1 MPGWRRA
8 GMMFGVLLVA
18 TAALA
23 DDPRP
28 SWECLPD
35 DTVLMVRLP
44 QASAFVEAVR
54 NGTKFGAI
62 ALRPDRL
69 DGLWEFVIA
78 GMGPA
83 DDDSP
88 PDIEEA
94 LRKYGLEIADLLG
107 AGDHDMG
114 GALVVRGRD
123 GLPALAMILGWA
135 EPGEEAASKIMEAA
149 KRRIEELQDGDGPGL
164 QRIDLTLSGYEV
176 ISVIE
181 PVMGL
186 DLRGLELDALAAESD
201 STDSE
206 ELANRLEQL
215 REKVRSAKPVQTG
228 QTHSYLMTLGG
239 RLVFGSTIQTASPV
253 RKGGSDPA
261 DFEPRCG
268 SDDSR
273 EIFEAF
279 LAAHADTGEP
289 ALARVLAEPAIAAAR
304 LPTGVPLAEV
314 VCVPQQLIAAAAETD
329 AVGEQ
334 LARLGTDD
342 IGGVVWRHAFIDGCW
357 RSSLAATLPAPRHG
371 LFSILDQ
378 QCDASDVPS
387 FVTSEIVGFTQIS
400 LDLGAAFRT
409 VRELLLAE
417 PDSEQLAN
425 MLMVAD
431 VQAQTWLGSDV
442 ATVLTGL
449 GSRHW
454 VLSFPPRIAAAL
466 AFARQAA
473 QGGAAGDP
481 ATADNL
487 ALVWEIE
494 DETPFVK
501 LLGRLSPL
509 AGGELQEE
517 QGFRG
522 VRVPGG
528 GAAFVGRGHLVLA
541 VGDGM
546 LEKTLSAIRNPPSGE
561 ASLRESA
568 AVRRARELMPLP
580 PARMFGITDATRT
593 GGTLGMFRD
602 LVAGLEPDDVEDA
615 YRDLLATG
623 QKLLPT
629 QREMEG
635 MFGVG
640 GTVLR
645 MTDDGIV
652 FETVWELPP
661 P

>member
-1 MPGWRRA
+1 
-8 GMMFGVLLVA
+8 
-18 TAALA
+18 
-23 DDPRP
+23 
-28 SWECLPD
+28 
-35 DTVLMVRLP
+35 
-44 QASAFVEAVR
+44 
-54 NGTKFGAI
+54 
-62 ALRPDRL
+62 
-69 DGLWEFVIA
+69 
-78 GMGPA
+78 
-83 DDDSP
+83 
-88 PDIEEA
+88 
-94 LRKYGLEIADLLG
+94 
-107 AGDHDMG
+107 
-114 GALVVRGRD
+114 
-123 GLPALAMILGWA
+123 
-135 EPGEEAASKIMEAA
+135 
-149 KRRIEELQDGDGPGL
+149 
-164 QRIDLTLSGYEV
+164 
-176 ISVIE
+176 
-181 PVMGL
+181 
-186 DLRGLELDALAAESD
+186 
-201 STDSE
+201 
-206 ELANRLEQL
+206 
-215 REKVRSAKPVQTG
+215 
-228 QTHSYLMTLGG
+228 
-239 RLVFGSTIQTASPV
+239 
-253 RKGGSDPA
+253 
-261 DFEPRCG
+261 
-268 SDDSR
+268 
-273 EIFEAF
+273 
-279 LAAHADTGEP
+279 
-289 ALARVLAEPAIAAAR
+289 
-304 LPTGVPLAEV
+304 
-314 VCVPQQLIAAAAETD
+314 
-329 AVGEQ
+329 
-334 LARLGTDD
+334 
-342 IGGVVWRHAFIDGCW
+342 
-357 RSSLAATLPAPRHG
+357 
-371 LFSILDQ
+371 
-378 QCDASDVPS
+378 VPS

-629 QREMEG
+629 PREMEG